1 MNPKRRATVWAACLV
16 VASAFWG
23 VERSAA
29 QPLQVESPPSVAV
42 IDQRLLETAEDQ
54 SLDDATRANI
64 RGLYQQALSELEA
77 AARLR
82 VTALDFSRR
91 TTDAPTA
98 LEELEAAVAAPLAA
112 APPISGSD
120 GLDTMEQRRAEVE
133 RQLEEAASRLTK
145 ADAEPLRRTSR
156 RGEIRETLAEL
167 AVEAAGIEA
176 ELDLPATADA
186 IPMEAEARRSLLAAR
201 RLHVANRTTSLEREL
216 VAYDAERPLLPHRR
230 ELAARDV
237 ARLQEQLD
245 QLDAAA
251 AALRR
256 LDASQQAN
264 AARAQA
270 TQLSLAARDES
281 ERTREVLLGLAAT
294 NNELTARRQELV
306 SQLNR
311 AERLLDE
318 NGAALADLDERFTRT
333 RERVAALGSTGAV
346 GLLLQRHRA
355 GLPEDIDRYRDERG
369 VVEQRTQLVQEEM
382 FDLDERRLALGDVEG
397 RAAALLAAAGE
408 PPRDELGRRLDREPG
423 EEVVAS
429 VRSMLETQRTYLG
442 LLFDDQTRYFDV
454 LVQMGTTYGELQG
467 TGEAFLRF
475 IDERVLWTRNAEPI
489 AWSDLALAWDAASWL
504 LHPARWSALAPSLAN
519 DAARSPWGYVPLLAL
534 LLTTP
539 VVWRRCRAALTAC
552 GHRAAAGTATR
563 YSPTVQGLLL
573 TVGIALPGPAF
584 AWLFARRL
592 AAASDDSEFAQAV
605 GAGLGAVALTFFP
618 LELLRQSGRPQGLMA
633 AHFRW
638 SSRAVVVL
646 RRDLRWFAA
655 AVLPCA
661 FVLAALASQEDQ
673 AWYHALGRLAL
684 VGLQVA
690 GAVFLARVLHPAHG
704 VFGQFF
710 ATHRGSWPERLRN
723 VWYGAALCIPLGLA
737 GVALAGY
744 MYAAGELVAKSLET
758 VWLATAVVIAYGMVS
773 RGVLVNRRTLAFRQ
787 RRERAQAEAEDGET
801 AEPLPDL
808 GQIDADT
815 RRLIRTLTTA
825 GAFAGAWLVWSDMVP
840 ALSVLDRVTLWPL
853 GGEPGTEGAFTL
865 EHLGLVVIVTVLT
878 AALARNVPALLEMLL
893 LHLPVQPGARYALT
907 SMSRYALVLGGGL
920 AVFGVLGVSW
930 SSVQW
935 LVAAFGVGLGFGLQE
950 IFANFVS
957 GLLLLVERPVRVG
970 DTITVGGVTGIVTR
984 IRIRATTIQDW
995 DLKELVVPNKDLVTG
1010 QLLNWTL
1017 SDAANRVTV
1026 FVGVAYESDVDQVT
1040 RVLREIV
1047 TGAPLV
1053 LETPASKVTFE
1064 EFGDSAL
1071 KFSIRAYV
1079 RDVEERLPAIHA
1091 LHTAIAHRFRRE
1103 GIEIAFPQMDIHVRP
1118 GAPEQLRGDSSPP
1131 LRFPGPS
1138 SA

>member
-1 MNPKRRATVWAACLV
+1 MAAACLV

-23 VERSAA
+23 VRPAAA
-29 QPLQVESPPSVAV
+29 QPPEAAPASVAV
-42 IDQRLLETAEDQ
+42 IDQRLLEMAQDQ
-54 SLDDATRANI
+54 SLDDAARASI

-77 AARLR
+77 AARWR

-91 TTDAPTA
+91 TTEAPAA
-98 LEELEAAVAAPLAA
+98 LEDLEAAMTAPEAD
-112 APPISGSD
+112 APPISAAD
-120 GLDTMEQRRAEVE
+120 GLDTLEQRRAEVE
-133 RQLEEAASRLTK
+133 RQLQEAASRLTA
-145 ADAEPLRRTSR
+145 ADAEPLGRTSR

-167 AVEAAGIEA
+167 AEDAAGIEA
-176 ELDLPATADA
+176 DLEVPAASDA
-186 IPMEAEARRSLLAAR
+186 SPMEAEARRSLLAAR
-201 RLHVANRTTSLEREL
+201 RLHVVNHSAALDREL

-237 ARLQEQLD
+237 ARLQEQLE
-245 QLDAAA
+245 QLDAAT

-264 AARAQA
+264 EARAQA
-270 TQLSLAARDES
+270 TRLGLVAGGES
-281 ERTREVLLGLAAT
+281 ERTRQVLLALATT
-294 NNELTARRQELV
+294 NNALTARRQELV
-306 SQLNR
+306 SRLDL
-311 AERLLDE
+311 AERRLGE
-318 NGAALADLDERFTRT
+318 SRAALADLDERFTRT
-333 RERVAALGSTGAV
+333 RERVAALGQTGAV

-355 GLPEDIDRYRDERG
+355 GLPEAIDGYREERRA
-369 VVEQRTQLVQEEM
+369 VEERTQIVQEEM
-382 FDLDERRLALGDVEG
+382 FDLDERRLALADVEG
-397 RAAALLAAAGE
+397 RAAALLAPDGE

-423 EEVVAS
+423 EEVTAS
-429 VRSMLETQRTYLG
+429 VRGMLETQRTYLG
-442 LLFDDQTRYFDV
+442 LLFDDQARYFDV
-454 LVQMGTTYGELQG
+454 LVQTGTTSGELQG

-475 IDERVLWTRNAEPI
+475 IDERVLWTRNAELI
-489 AWSDLALAWDAASWL
+489 AWSDLAAARDAAAWL
-504 LHPARWSALAPSLAN
+504 LHPAQWAALARTLAS
-519 DAARSPWGYVPLLAL
+519 DAARGPWGYAPVLAL
-534 LLTTP
+534 LIATP
-539 VVWRRCRAALTAC
+539 VAWPRFRTALAAC
-552 GHRAAAGTATR
+552 GRRAAAGTATR
-563 YSPTVQGLLL
+563 YAPTAQGLLL
-573 TVGIALPGPAF
+573 TVAIALPGPAL
-584 AWLFARRL
+584 AWLLARRV
-592 AAASDDSEFAQAV
+592 AAASGDSELGQAV
-605 GAGLGAVALTFFP
+605 GAGLAAVAVTFFP
-618 LELLRQSGRPQGLMA
+618 LELLRQSSRPHGLMA

-638 SSRAVVVL
+638 SSRAVEVL
-646 RRDLRWFAA
+646 GRHLRWFAA
-655 AVLPCA
+655 AALPCA

-673 AWYHALGRLAL
+673 ARHHALGRLAL

-690 GAVFLARVLHPAHG
+690 GAVFLAGVLHPARG

-710 ATHRGSWPERLRN
+710 ATHRGDWPERLRN
-723 VWYGAALCIPLGLA
+723 VWYGAAVCIPLVLA

-758 VWLATAVVIAYGMVS
+758 VWLATAVVITYGMVS
-773 RGVLVNRRTLAFRQ
+773 RRVLVSRRTLAFRQ
-787 RRERAQAEAEDGET
+787 RRERAQAEDGEP

-808 GQIDADT
+808 GQIDVDT

-825 GAFAGAWLVWSDMVP
+825 GALAGAWLVWSDMVP

-853 GGEPGTEGAFTL
+853 GAEPGAEGVFTL

-893 LHLPVQPGARYALT
+893 LHLPIQPGARYALT

-970 DTITVGGVTGIVTR
+970 DTITVGGVTGVVTR
-984 IRIRATTIQDW
+984 IRIRATTIRDW

-1040 RVLREIV
+1040 RVLQEIV
-1047 TGAPLV
+1047 AGDPRV
-1053 LETPASKVTFE
+1053 LETPEPNVTFE

-1079 RDVEERLPAIHA
+1079 QDIEERLPAIHA

-1118 GAPEQLRGDSSPP
+1118 DAPKQLRDDSAPP
-1131 LRFPGPS
+1131 LRFPTPPGAVEP
-1138 SA
+1138 ARRDR